1 MDPSIYK
8 DYVLTM
14 MFLKYLSNVW
24 KDHRVRYEQ
33 QHADSDGLVDALMQ
47 QLLAGK
53 RRVKVGHEWP

>member
-1 MDPSIYK
+1 
-8 DYVLTM
+8 M

-53 RRVKVGHEWP
+53 RRVKV